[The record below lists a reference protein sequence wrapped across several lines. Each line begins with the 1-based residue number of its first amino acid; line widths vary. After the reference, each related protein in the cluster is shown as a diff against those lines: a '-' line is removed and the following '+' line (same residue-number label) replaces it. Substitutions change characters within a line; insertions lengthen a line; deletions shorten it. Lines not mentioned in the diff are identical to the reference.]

1 MKGAELNHPLFYS
14 LISLSIKKIVSLF
27 SFVFC
32 LCLSSIALEDKVQ
45 LDFSKV
51 RFIESSD
58 TLFLSEGI
66 PLEKID
72 KIVADSVIK
81 SLSGKEQN
89 KKKFISALFAFP
101 FPLGFMGAH
110 RVMLGTKP
118 WVPVVYVATFGG
130 CFGVLPLIDFFV
142 ITFSKD
148 IEQYENNPNIF
159 MWLK

>member
-1 MKGAELNHPLFYS
+1 ME
-14 LISLSIKKIVSLF
+14 I
-27 SFVFC
+27 
-32 LCLSSIALEDKVQ
+32 
-45 LDFSKV
+45 DFSRMV
-51 RFIESSD
+51 LSELSD
-58 TLFLSEGI
+58 TVFL
-66 PLEKID
+66 KVD
-72 KIVADSVIK
+72 QAVADSIVK
-81 SLSGKEQN
+81 SINNKEHK

-101 FPLGFMGAH
+101 FPLGFMGGH

-142 ITFSKD
+142 IIFSKD

>member
-1 MKGAELNHPLFYS
+1 MHHKHPLFYS
-14 LISLSIKKIVSLF
+14 FIGLNTKKIIFFL
-27 SFVFC
+27 SFVSCFC
-32 LCLSSIALEDKVQ
+32 FSANAKEAKVEI
-45 LDFSKV
+45 DFSRMILV
-51 RFIESSD
+51 ESSD
-58 TLFLSEGI
+58 TIYLQVDEVAVDSI
-66 PLEKID
+66 VKKI
-72 KIVADSVIK
+72 S
-81 SLSGKEQN
+81 SKEQN
-89 KKKFISALFAFP
+89 KKKLISAFFAFP

>member
-1 MKGAELNHPLFYS
+1 MQLDYKE
-14 LISLSIKKIVSLF
+14 LISF
-27 SFVFC
+27 
-32 LCLSSIALEDKVQ
+32 Q
-45 LDFSKV
+45 TG
-51 RFIESSD
+51 D
-58 TLFLSEGI
+58 TLFITSDGLLVSDSLKKG
-66 PLEKID
+66 D
-72 KIVADSVIK
+72 K
-81 SLSGKEQN
+81 KEMN
-89 KKKFISALFAFP
+89 KKKLISAFFAFP

-142 ITFSKD
+142 ITFTKD

>member
-1 MKGAELNHPLFYS
+1 MEHKTERELSTIY
-14 LISLSIKKIVSLF
+14 IV
-27 SFVFC
+27 
-32 LCLSSIALEDKVQ
+32 
-45 LDFSKV
+45 
-51 RFIESSD
+51 ESAD
-58 TLFLSEGI
+58 TLILQ
-66 PLEKID
+66 ID
-72 KIVADSVIK
+72 KAVADSIVK
-81 SLSGKEQN
+81 KNSSKEQN
-89 KKKFISALFAFP
+89 KKKIISAFFAFP